1 MADSPVARQAVLVFV
16 GSVFALGSGGMYFYW
31 RREGRASDEI
41 RPLAIAVERGV
52 IQPPLGMLYQ

>member
-41 RPLAIAVERGV
+41 RPSAIAVER
-52 IQPPLGMLYQ
+52 